1 MEVFDG
7 FIAAIASEFK
17 LKFHKDSEGAY
28 TTLIS
33 FDNDRSQQVLI
44 TLSKDEVGDRIVN
57 YYSIVGKLKGDFG
70 ELYKFALQ
78 TNSSLLFGAMAL
90 VEDTLILRDSMLLQE
105 CDPRRFMKSLTYIA
119 AKADEIEEVLLKKNI
134 S

>member
-33 FDNDRSQQVLI
+33 FDNNRSQQVLI

-90 VEDTLILRDSMLLQE
+90 VDDTLILRDSMLLQE

-119 AKADEIEEVLLKKNI
+119 AKADEIEEMLLKKNV

>member
-33 FDNDRSQQVLI
+33 FDNNRSQQVLI

-119 AKADEIEEVLLKKNI
+119 AKADEIEEVLLKENI

>member
-33 FDNDRSQQVLI
+33 FEHNRSQQVLI

-90 VEDTLILRDSMLLQE
+90 VDDTLILRDSMLLQE

-119 AKADEIEEVLLKKNI
+119 AKADEIEEMLLKKNV